1 MSIESKAKE
10 AKCQT
15 SNSPCIS
22 GLNSGKQN
30 DATRARPCSLESS
43 MPTSLDLLKA
53 SPGGGAII
61 RLFSFTA
68 SDAAGWG
75 KSRNA
80 SKIGKTLL
88 SLCAGAVDPAIE
100 TLSIDGT
107 LVNVAIV
114 FGLPFIRQCCRIL
127 ERWRRGG
134 VVFPQDSRFPK
145 TLTVSVE
152 LIFWILRHSFIC

>member
-1 MSIESKAKE
+1 
-10 AKCQT
+10 
-15 SNSPCIS
+15 
-22 GLNSGKQN
+22 
-30 DATRARPCSLESS
+30 

-100 TLSIDGT
+100 TLSVDGT
-107 LVNVAIV
+107 LVKVAIV
-114 FGLPFIRQCCRIL
+114 FGLPLGFV
-127 ERWRRGG
+127 WRCNRLVEG
-134 VVFPQDSRFPK
+134 
-145 TLTVSVE
+145 SVAE
-152 LIFWILRHSFIC
+152 F

>member
-30 DATRARPCSLESS
+30 DDTRARPCSLESS

-88 SLCAGAVDPAIE
+88 SLCAGADPAIE
-100 TLSIDGT
+100 TLSVDGT
-107 LVNVAIV
+107 LVKVAIV
-114 FGLPFIRQCCRIL
+114 FGLPLGFV
-127 ERWRRGG
+127 WRCNHLVEG
-134 VVFPQDSRFPK
+134 
-145 TLTVSVE
+145 SVAE
-152 LIFWILRHSFIC
+152 F

>member
-30 DATRARPCSLESS
+30 DDTRARPCSLESS

-100 TLSIDGT
+100 TLSVDGT
-107 LVNVAIV
+107 LVKVAIV
-114 FGLPFIRQCCRIL
+114 FGLPLGFV
-127 ERWRRGG
+127 WRCNRLVEG
-134 VVFPQDSRFPK
+134 
-145 TLTVSVE
+145 SVAE
-152 LIFWILRHSFIC
+152 F